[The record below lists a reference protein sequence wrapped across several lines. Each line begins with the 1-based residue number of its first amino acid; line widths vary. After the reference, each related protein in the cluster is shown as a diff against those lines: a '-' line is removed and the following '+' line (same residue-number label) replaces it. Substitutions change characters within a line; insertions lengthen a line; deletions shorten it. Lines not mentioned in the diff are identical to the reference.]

1 MKTTIEIPD
10 PLLRRAKSKA
20 AEGGRSLKDFITESL
35 QEKLASSATHSATGE
50 PAWMSGFGK
59 LGRLRRETALV
70 QRRIDREFGA
80 IEAEDR
86 A

>member
-20 AEGGRSLKDFITESL
+20 AEGGRSLKDLITESL
-35 QEKLASSATHSATGE
+35 QEKLASSAARSANGD

-59 LGRLRRETALV
+59 LGRLRKETARV
-70 QRRIDREFGA
+70 QKRIDHEFGA